1 MLFPRVRVTVIRQC
15 FQYTH
20 SWKSDKCARSARGHG
35 SAPTPTRC
43 SSIPSPK
50 HSQGPITV
58 TVTVE
63 ATSVLLEVRD
73 GGPGIA
79 PELLPPVFDRFY
91 RDAATE
97 AAGFGLGLPIA
108 KALVEGLHGVITIES
123 WPEEGSAVRVRLPR
137 LESPAADG

>member
-1 MLFPRVRVTVIRQC
+1 M
-15 FQYTH
+15 
-20 SWKSDKCARSARGHG
+20 
-35 SAPTPTRC
+35 
-43 SSIPSPK
+43 
-50 HSQGPITV
+50 
-58 TVTVE
+58 
-63 ATSVLLEVRD
+63 LLEVRD

-79 PELLPPVFDRFY
+79 PELLPPVSDRFY